1 MSDQS
6 KLKHALREAQIEN
19 DKLRELARMLA
30 KERNEALDKLRLH
43 GIIPPKPKRDTKRA
57 LQLIA
62 MLSMLMGG
70 VEPR

>member
-6 KLKHALREAQIEN
+6 KLKRDLRESQIEN

-30 KERNEALDKLRLH
+30 KERNEALDMLREH
-43 GIIPPKPKRDTKRA
+43 GLIPPTPKRDTKRA

-62 MLSMLMGG
+62 MLSMLAGG